1 LTNLLDLFILIQRL
15 EQIYLPLPELFC
27 LDLEVDVTSFGS
39 TTAQRAGV
47 EPVTT
52 NVDERLSVSTT
63 SDVELH
69 SYEGRSITQL
79 P

>member
-1 LTNLLDLFILIQRL
+1 MIQTL
-15 EQIYLPLPELFC
+15 EQIYLSLPELFC
-27 LDLEVDVTSFGS
+27 LDLEVDVTFDGS
-39 TTAQRAGV
+39 TPASAGV

-52 NVDERLSVSTT
+52 NVDERLSVSKT

-69 SYEGRSITQL
+69 SYEGRAITQL

>member
-1 LTNLLDLFILIQRL
+1 MLLLLVQPQL
-15 EQIYLPLPELFC
+15 K
-27 LDLEVDVTSFGS
+27 S
-39 TTAQRAGV
+39 AGV

-52 NVDERLSVSTT
+52 NVDERLSVSKT

-79 P
+79 Q